1 MDDDALT
8 KLNVGLEKKVAF
20 ASAVAK
26 ERMESR
32 EKAALA
38 EVFELKVKVASLEK
52 QNEILENIHVELK
65 AANSLLKENND
76 LLAKTT

>member
-1 MDDDALT
+1 
-8 KLNVGLEKKVAF
+8 
-20 ASAVAK
+20 
-26 ERMESR
+26 MESR

-65 AANSLLKENND
+65 ASNSLLKENND